1 MKAAVHTRYG
11 PPEVVRVAEV
21 EKPAAKGNEVLVRVH
36 ATTVNRTDCGLR
48 AAKPFI
54 VRFFTG
60 LSRPRVT
67 VLGNEFAGEVE
78 AVGPGVTSFEVG
90 DRVFGYNGSSFGA
103 HAEYMVMP
111 EDGLLATMPA
121 SLTYEEAAPS
131 TEGSHYAL
139 SLIRNAKIQKGQDVL
154 VNGSTG
160 AIGSAAVQL
169 LKHLGATVTAV
180 CDSER
185 LELVRD
191 LGADRV
197 IDYTAEDFTKDDQRY
212 DVVLD
217 AVGKSSFGRCKRL
230 LKPGGIYLSTDLGP
244 LSQNPI
250 LALVTPLFGG
260 KKVMFP
266 IPKDEPEMVRYFKAL
281 IESGAFRPL
290 IDRRYRLDDIVEA
303 YRYVETGQKIGNV
316 VISVEPSNS

>member
-11 PPEVVRVAEV
+11 PPEVVRVSDV
-21 EKPAAKGNEVLVRVH
+21 EKPTAKDNEVLVKVH
-36 ATTVNRTDCGLR
+36 ATTVNRTDCGFR

-54 VRFFTG
+54 VRFFSG
-60 LSRPRVT
+60 LFRPRVT

-78 AVGPGVTSFEVG
+78 AVGSGVTSFEVG
-90 DRVFGYNGSSFGA
+90 DRVFGYSEGPFGA
-103 HAEYMVMP
+103 HAEYMAIP
-111 EDGLLATMPA
+111 EDGLLAIMPA
-121 SLTYEEAAPS
+121 NLSYEEAAPS

-139 SLIRNAKIQKGQDVL
+139 SFIRTAKIRTGHDVL
-154 VNGSTG
+154 VNGATG

-169 LKHLGATVTAV
+169 LKNLGADVTAT
-180 CDSER
+180 CDAQNVER
-185 LELVRD
+185 VRG

-197 IDYTAEDFTKDDQRY
+197 IDYTAEDFTKDDQTY

-230 LKPGGIYLSTDLGP
+230 LKPGGVYLSSDLGP

-250 LALVTPLFGG
+250 LALITPLFGRR
-260 KKVMFP
+260 KVMFP
-266 IPKDEPEMVRYFKAL
+266 IPKQDPEMVRHFKEL
-281 IESGAFRPL
+281 IESGEFKPL
-290 IDRRYRLDDIVEA
+290 IDRRYPLDQIVEA

-316 VISVEPSNS
+316 VISVDPSN